1 MLTNLN
7 EVLPQARKEGYA
19 VPAFDC
25 IEDFMIRTILDTA
38 EKKNSPVIL
47 MSLRHDLE
55 GKGFSY
61 IAGLIN
67 KVAPEYDIPIVLH
80 LDHAEDL
87 DFIKEAIDNGF
98 SSVMYDGS
106 QLPFEENIK
115 NTKEVVE
122 YAHAHGVTVEAE
134 LGHVGGMNLDG
145 SKGGDS
151 QLTEAEDVKTFI
163 EKTGVD
169 ALAVSIGTAH
179 GVYESEP
186 ELNIERLKEIN
197 EVSSVPLVLHG
208 GSGTPVEQVQE
219 SIKNGIAKINIFADL
234 RISMYKGLLKA
245 AEKAEKEGRVDPT
258 PDVLFDPI
266 RNSLSETVA
275 GKIEDLF
282 ADNRV

>member
-25 IEDFMIRTILDTA
+25 IEDFMVRTILDTA
-38 EKKNSPVIL
+38 EKNNSPVIL

-67 KVAPEYDIPIVLH
+67 KVAPKYHIPIVLH
-80 LDHAEDL
+80 LDHAEDFE
-87 DFIKEAIDNGF
+87 FIKKAIDNGF

-106 QLPFEENIK
+106 KLPFEENIK
-115 NTKEVVE
+115 NTKEVVD
-122 YAHAHGVTVEAE
+122 YAHAKGVTVEAE

-145 SKGGDS
+145 SKEGDS
-151 QLTEAEDVKTFI
+151 QLTKSEDVKTFI

-186 ELNIERLKEIN
+186 KLNIERLKEIN

-208 GSGTPVEQVQE
+208 GSGTPVKQVQK
-219 SIKNGIAKINIFADL
+219 SIKNGITKINIFADL

-245 AEKAEKEGRVDPT
+245 AEKAKKDARIDPT
-258 PDVLFDPI
+258 PDMLFEPI
-266 RNSLSETVA
+266 KNYLSNTVA
-275 GKIEDLF
+275 TKIEELF
-282 ADNRV
+282 SDNRV